1 METQPTVPLTELQRL
16 KTLLEEVDTGLRNQR
31 DVLKQRGMSLPP
43 GALQNLGHIKDDL
56 NKLEQ
61 HLTGEITELSQLRAL
76 AQTAALINSSLDLDV
91 VLNEAMDVVINLTG
105 AERGYIVL
113 RDGDTGD
120 LDCRIARDLEQ
131 NGQGPI
137 GFQGSNTILADVL
150 NSGEPLLTDN
160 AYKDPRTQGNIS
172 IAQLVLRSVVCVPLR
187 YKDQVTGALYVDNRL
202 RTGVFTERELSLLIA
217 FANQAAVAIENARLF
232 TREQEILAQITEMK
246 ELMTNVFASI
256 GSGVITTNAINAI
269 TNFNRAAEQILGQP
283 ADAVIGHPLQT
294 VLPRIGGAIN
304 DHLVAV
310 AEHGEQQTVEAE
322 LEMPERNRVILSLK
336 LSPLRDADLNTQ
348 GVAMVLDD
356 LTEQRH
362 RDETLEVMKR
372 YLTPALLAN
381 ISDIAQL
388 AVGGVRR
395 EVTCLFADVRPLSTF
410 DPKLGAQERMQ
421 MVNAYLSVASEA
433 IHSASGVVDK
443 YIGTEIMALFNSQL
457 NPLDNHAVQAVEAA
471 LSIRDAF
478 LAFYKQIGIKPKP
491 HFYRIGIHS
500 GVATMGNC
508 GSLSRRDFT
517 AIGATI
523 NQSKRLEEN
532 STPGQIIISE
542 ETLRYIE
549 AGGGLPNVRFDPR
562 EPIQAKGIEEPIPIY
577 EVFRA

>member
-1 METQPTVPLTELQRL
+1 METQTTVPLTELQRL
-16 KTLLEEVDTGLRNQR
+16 KTLLEEVDTSLRSQR

-43 GALQNLGHIKDDL
+43 GALQNLGQIKEDL
-56 NKLEQ
+56 NNLEE
-61 HLTGEITELSQLRAL
+61 HLTGEITELGQLRAL
-76 AQTAALINSSLDLDV
+76 AQTSALINSSLEVDV

-113 RDGDTGD
+113 RDADTGE
-120 LDCRIARDLEQ
+120 LECRIARDLEQ
-131 NGQGPI
+131 NGQVNA
-137 GFQGSNTILADVL
+137 GFQGSNTILGDVL

-160 AYKDPRTQGNIS
+160 AYKDPRMEGNVS

-187 YKDQVTGALYVDNRL
+187 YKGQITGALYVDNRL
-202 RTGVFTERELSLLIA
+202 RTGVFTDRELNLLIA

-269 TNFNRAAEQILGQP
+269 TNFNRAAEQILGHP
-283 ADAVIGHPLQT
+283 ADTAIGEPLQT
-294 VLPRIGGAIN
+294 VLPGIGGAI
-304 DHLVAV
+304 DEHLVAV
-310 AEHGEQQTVEAE
+310 AERGEQQTVEAE
-322 LEMPERNRVILSLK
+322 VEMPERNRVILSLK
-336 LSPLRDADLNTQ
+336 LSPLRDAEQHTQ

-356 LTEQRH
+356 LTEQRQ
-362 RDETLEVMKR
+362 REEMLEVMKR

-410 DPKLGAQERMQ
+410 EPRLSAQERMQ
-421 MVNAYLSVASEA
+421 MLNEYLSVASEA
-433 IHSASGVVDK
+433 IHNASGVVDK
-443 YIGTEIMALFNSQL
+443 YMGTEIMALFNTQL
-457 NPLDNHAVQAVEAA
+457 NPLDNHAAQAVEAA
-471 LSIRDAF
+471 LTIRDAF
-478 LAFYKQIGIKPKP
+478 VKLYKQLKINPKP
-491 HFYRIGIHS
+491 HFYRVGIHS
-500 GVATMGNC
+500 GVATLGNC

-523 NQSKRLEEN
+523 NQAKRLEEN
-532 STPGQIIISE
+532 STHGQIIISE
-542 ETLRYIE
+542 DTLRYIE
-549 AGGGLPNVRFDPR
+549 AAGGMPDVRFEPR

-577 EVFRA
+577 EVFWA